1 LRALRPRT
9 DGRPRSSGDSA
20 ATAAL
25 HLARFLGNP
34 ITAELL
40 FIASLVIFYY
50 TRLFDI
56 AMFTHVGHVLMI
68 AHFLFVGYLF
78 IWCMIGVDRRR
89 TARYPSAS

>member
-1 LRALRPRT
+1 M
-9 DGRPRSSGDSA
+9 
-20 ATAAL
+20 
-25 HLARFLGNP
+25 
-34 ITAELL
+34 
-40 FIASLVIFYY
+40 IFYY